1 MLGVVMASVFL
12 LDPCTFVPDRGP
24 APETVRRGRTVS
36 GEVVH
41 IIDGDGLCIDLGD
54 STGGGSDWLEIRLA
68 DYDAPEL
75 NQAFGRETK
84 ELLARITLGRPL
96 TCELG
101 RRSWDRIVGACTIDG
116 RPLGDVMRA
125 AGGREGGR

>member
-1 MLGVVMASVFL
+1 VLGAAILATIL

-24 APETVRRGRTVS
+24 TPEAVRRGRTVS

-54 STGGGSDWLEIRLA
+54 GTGDGNDWLEIRLA

-75 NQAFGRETK
+75 NQHLGRETK
-84 ELLARITLGRPL
+84 ELLTRITLGRRL
-96 TCELG
+96 TCRLG
-101 RRSWDRIVGACTIDG
+101 RRSWDRVIGACTIDD

-125 AGGREGGR
+125 EGGREGGR